1 MGAVHRCDS
10 WRRQGEGLSALFLY
24 PTSTVPRKCHYLCQ
38 LPWHIVM
45 WHTSLCGRSNTAID
59 TSAPHKKRICS
70 SSRKMLLLLL
80 LTIWLFSLSKP
91 KGWNS
96 FFFLHKKIKFL
107 SRKWKLVRPIA
118 SPSMVVWSML
128 ACHIS
133 SMLTLEYHN
142 SVRVCFL
149 RCRDIS
155 SSTGRLSEMW
165 RRASPASLLCHIC
178 QFPSAEPVSQ
188 QEYFFMLYPAELA
201 YFLSSLQCHC

>member
-1 MGAVHRCDS
+1 MFFIKTNA
-10 WRRQGEGLSALFLY
+10 SAFALDNLIIFVIKTQRL
-24 PTSTVPRKCHYLCQ
+24 KQ
-38 LPWHIVM
+38 
-45 WHTSLCGRSNTAID
+45 
-59 TSAPHKKRICS
+59 
-70 SSRKMLLLLL
+70 
-80 LTIWLFSLSKP
+80 
-91 KGWNS
+91 

-155 SSTGRLSEMW
+155 SSTGRLSEM
-165 RRASPASLLCHIC
+165 
-178 QFPSAEPVSQ
+178 
-188 QEYFFMLYPAELA
+188 
-201 YFLSSLQCHC
+201 